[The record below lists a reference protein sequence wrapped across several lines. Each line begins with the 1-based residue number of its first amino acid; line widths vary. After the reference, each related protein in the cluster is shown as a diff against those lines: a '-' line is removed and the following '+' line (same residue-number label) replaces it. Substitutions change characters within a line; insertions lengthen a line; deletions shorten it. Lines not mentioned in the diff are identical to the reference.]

1 MKYILVFIF
10 LVFNIS
16 NISAFSYEKLIDK
29 KELVKHFTIEEIEN
43 IKIPDEWSLVKDIN
57 YYDEVIQDYY
67 RDIGSPK
74 IVRELQANNGDQIC
88 FDHLKKF
95 DSIIYKTGEEFFKT
109 GTQLDWDSC
118 IMYAKFRQ
126 FFGNTLKKIPDRNTD
141 LLKNYLLYYSST
153 DSFKVQQGDNHY
165 SYWKTLSMLAQ
176 MYAVEKNHLG
186 LSDKEI
192 KMINEWFISR
202 ATVDLM
208 DIKLQAKRGR
218 CKIAKE
224 YDEEDVLRTA
234 KIYAS
239 GNAEPLYQGK
249 TKYRGADD
257 CGTISNAHTV
267 TRLLIGLITNN
278 KELFDKG
285 IIDLKYLMTFID
297 KDGVYVP
304 YAYRGGLAISYSKE
318 FLFYF
323 SVFAEIFHTLDI
335 NFYEIT
341 VPSGIKIKD
350 AFDFHYTIWDD
361 VVPEA
366 IIKYAKLNFGNK
378 THDWTELLKPKK
390 ERKTDGLGVY
400 LPGWKETMI
409 RQSIRYVQT
418 YRNDLF
424 GNFDDQLYRKS
435 LGYREQNLFGGNHA
449 LNLHAVIRANERY
462 EGYNKNIE
470 DEKKL
475 VALNQKR
482 LKENAKRLRLEKQ
495 KELEEQIK
503 KFNELILLSKY
514 KKDDTFLVLPDNEL
528 QFTSTQSPL
537 IKKNWEFEFKSAR
550 IRGELQ
556 YMNQNLKNMNTDKAN
571 ILYHFGKLDLW
582 AAILKDDET
591 EAVGFFIAD
600 PPFDQYLLETNKS
613 IVEKC
618 GRLFKPEKWLVILT
632 KTNRDNKKIINQ
644 QKCTRKHYSQENEEI
659 QILYSILSKSAPAIK
674 YYLENNL

>member
-1 MKYILVFIF
+1 MKF
-10 LVFNIS
+10 LFLIIIISFNIP
-16 NISAFSYEKLIDK
+16 AFSYEKLIDK
-29 KELVKHFTIEEIEN
+29 KELVKHFTIKEIEN
-43 IKIPDEWSLVKDIN
+43 IQIPEEWSLVKDIK
-57 YYDEVIQDYY
+57 YYDEVIQDHYK
-67 RDIGSPK
+67 DMGSPK
-74 IVRELQANNGDQIC
+74 IVREFQANNGDKIC

-95 DSIIYKTGEEFFKT
+95 DSIIYKTSEEAFKM
-109 GTQLDWDSC
+109 GTSLDWDSC

-153 DSFKVQQGDNHY
+153 DSFKLQQGDNHY

-176 MYAVEKNHLG
+176 MYSIEKDHLE

-218 CKIAKE
+218 CKIPNE

-239 GNAEPLYQGK
+239 GNAEPIFQGK

-278 KELFDKG
+278 QELFDKG

-304 YAYRGGLAISYSKE
+304 YAYRGGLAISYSRE

-361 VVPEA
+361 IVPNE

-378 THDWTELLKPKK
+378 KHDWTELLKPKK

-435 LGYREQNLFGGNHA
+435 LGYREQNLFGANHA

-462 EGYNKNIE
+462 EGYYKNIE
-470 DEKKL
+470 DEKQL

-482 LKENAKRLRLEKQ
+482 LKENAKKLKMEKQ
-495 KELEEQIK
+495 LQLEDQME
-503 KFNELILLSKY
+503 KFNELISLSKY
-514 KKDDTFLVLPDNEL
+514 IKEEQFLIIDNNQL
-528 QFTSTQSPL
+528 NFIATQNP
-537 IKKNWEFEFKSAR
+537 IINDNKEFELKSAR
-550 IRGELQ
+550 IRGKLV
-556 YMNQNLKNMNTDKAN
+556 YFNQNLKYFNPDKSN
-571 ILYHFGKLDLW
+571 ILYHFDKLEFKT
-582 AAILKDDET
+582 AVIKDGDT
-591 EAVGFFIAD
+591 EAVGFFISD
-600 PPFDQYLLETNKS
+600 PPFDKYLLDINKK

-618 GRLFKPEKWLVILT
+618 GRLIKSNKWLVILT
-632 KTNRDNKKIINQ
+632 KTNVNNKKIINQ
-644 QKCTRKHYSQENEEI
+644 QKCNRKNYLQEGEEI
-659 QILYSILSKSAPAIK
+659 QLLYKIISKSATTVRN
-674 YYLENNL
+674 YLENNL

>member
-1 MKYILVFIF
+1 MKFLFLIIIIF
-10 LVFNIS
+10 FNIP
-16 NISAFSYEKLIDK
+16 AFSYEKLIDK
-29 KELVKHFTIEEIEN
+29 KELVKHFTIKEIEN
-43 IKIPDEWSLVKDIN
+43 IQIPEEWSLVKDIK
-57 YYDEVIQDYY
+57 YYDEVIQDHYK
-67 RDIGSPK
+67 DMGSPK
-74 IVRELQANNGDQIC
+74 IVRELQANNGDQLC

-95 DSIIYKTGEEFFKT
+95 DSIIYKTSREAFKM
-109 GTQLDWDSC
+109 GTSLDWDSC

-126 FFGNTLKKIPDRNTD
+126 FFGNTLKNIPDRNTD

-153 DSFKVQQGDNHY
+153 DSFKLQQGDNHY

-176 MYAVEKNHLG
+176 MYAVEKDHLG

-218 CKIAKE
+218 CKIPNE
-224 YDEEDVLRTA
+224 YDEEGVLRTA

-239 GNAEPLYQGK
+239 GNADLLYQGK

-278 KELFDKG
+278 QELFDKG

-304 YAYRGGLAISYSKE
+304 YAYRGGLAISYSRE

-361 VVPEA
+361 IVPNEV
-366 IIKYAKLNFGNK
+366 IKYAKLNFGNK
-378 THDWTELLKPKK
+378 KHDWTELLKPKK
-390 ERKTDGLGVY
+390 ERKTDGLGIY

-418 YRNDLF
+418 YRKDIYENF
-424 GNFDDQLYRKS
+424 GDEQYRET
-435 LGYREQNLFGGNHA
+435 LRYREQNPFGANHA

-462 EGYNKNIE
+462 EYYNKKIE
-470 DEKKL
+470 EEKQL
-475 VALNQKR
+475 IALNQKR
-482 LKENAKRLRLEKQ
+482 LKDNAKRLKIKKE

-514 KKDDTFLVLPDNEL
+514 KKGDTFLVFPYNEID
-528 QFTSTQSPL
+528 FIATQNP
-537 IKKNWEFEFKSAR
+537 IINENKEYEFKSAR
-550 IRGELQ
+550 IRGELH
-556 YMNQNLKNMNTDKAN
+556 YDNQNLKNMNMDKAN
-571 ILYHFGKLDLW
+571 ILYHFDNLDFKT
-582 AAILKDDET
+582 AVLKDGET

-600 PPFDQYLLETNKS
+600 PPFDQYLLETNKT

-618 GRLFKPEKWLVILT
+618 GRLFKSNKWLVILT
-632 KTNRDNKKIINQ
+632 KTNRNNKQVINQ
-644 QKCTRKHYSQENEEI
+644 QKCTRKLYLEEDKDT
-659 QILYSILSKSAPAIK
+659 QILFSIISKSANAIQ

>member
-1 MKYILVFIF
+1 MKFIKIFIF
-10 LVFNIS
+10 LIFNIS
-16 NISAFSYEKLIDK
+16 NISAFSYEKLVDR
-29 KELVKHFTIEEIEN
+29 KELVQHFSIEEIEN
-43 IKIPDEWSLVKDIN
+43 IKIPKNWSLVKDIK
-57 YYDEVIQDYY
+57 YYDEVIQDHYK
-67 RDIGSPK
+67 DMGSPK
-74 IVRELQANNGDQIC
+74 IVREFQANNGDKIC

-95 DSIIYKTGEEFFKT
+95 DSIIYKTPREHFKM
-109 GTQLDWDSC
+109 GKSLDWDSC
-118 IMYAKFRQ
+118 IMYAKFKQ
-126 FFGNTLKKIPDRNTD
+126 FFGNTLKYKSDRNTT

-153 DSFKVQQGDNHY
+153 DSFKLQQGDNHY
-165 SYWKTLSMLAQ
+165 SYWKILSMLAQ
-176 MYAVEKNHLG
+176 MYSIEKDHLG

-218 CKIAKE
+218 CKIPKE

-239 GNAEPLYQGK
+239 GNAEPLFQGK

-278 KELFDKG
+278 QELFDKG

-304 YAYRGGLAISYSKE
+304 YAYRGGLAISYSRE

-378 THDWTELLKPKK
+378 THDWSELLKPKK
-390 ERKTDGLGVY
+390 ERKGLGVY

-424 GNFDDQLYRKS
+424 ENFDDQLVRKS
-435 LGYREQNLFGGNHA
+435 LGYREQNLFGANHA

-462 EGYNKNIE
+462 EGYNRKIE
-470 DEKKL
+470 EEKQL

-482 LKENAKRLRLEKQ
+482 LKDNAKKLRLEKQ
-495 KELEEQIK
+495 KELGEQIK
-503 KFNELILLSKY
+503 QFNELILLSKY
-514 KKDDTFLVLPDNEL
+514 KKEDTFVFFPHNEL
-528 QFTSTQSPL
+528 DFIATQSP
-537 IKKNWEFEFKSAR
+537 IINENKEYEFKSAR

-556 YMNQNLKNMNTDKAN
+556 YANQNLKNINTDKAN
-571 ILYHFGKLDLW
+571 ILYHFDNLDFKT
-582 AAILKDDET
+582 AVLKDGET

-600 PPFDQYLLETNKS
+600 PPFDQYLLETNKA
-613 IVEKC
+613 IVEQC
-618 GRLFKPEKWLVILT
+618 GKLFKPEKWLVIIT

-644 QKCTRKHYSQENEEI
+644 QKCIRKLYLEEDEET
-659 QILYSILSKSAPAIK
+659 QIIFSIISKSANAIQ
-674 YYLENNL
+674 YYLENNM

>member
-1 MKYILVFIF
+1 MKNIIIFIF
-10 LVFNIS
+10 FVFNIS
-16 NISAFSYEKLIDK
+16 SYSAFSYEKLIDK
-29 KELVKHFTIEEIEN
+29 RELVKHFSIEEIEN
-43 IKIPDEWSLVKDIN
+43 IKIPKDWSLVKDIK
-57 YYDEVIQDYY
+57 YYDEVIQDHYK
-67 RDIGSPK
+67 DMGSPK
-74 IVRELQANNGDQIC
+74 IVREFQANNGDKIC

-95 DSIIYKTGEEFFKT
+95 DSIIYKTPREHFKM
-109 GTQLDWDSC
+109 GKSLDWDSC
-118 IMYAKFRQ
+118 IMYAKFKQ
-126 FFGNTLKKIPDRNTD
+126 FFGNTLKYKSDRNTT

-153 DSFKVQQGDNHY
+153 DSFKLQQGDNHY
-165 SYWKTLSMLAQ
+165 SYWKILSMLAQ
-176 MYAVEKNHLG
+176 MYSIEKDHLG

-239 GNAEPLYQGK
+239 GNAEPLFQGK
-249 TKYRGADD
+249 TKYRGAID

-278 KELFDKG
+278 QELFDKG

-304 YAYRGGLAISYSKE
+304 YAYRGGLAISYSRE

-378 THDWTELLKPKK
+378 THDWSELLKPKK
-390 ERKTDGLGVY
+390 ERKGLGVY

-424 GNFDDQLYRKS
+424 ENFDDQLVRKS
-435 LGYREQNLFGGNHA
+435 LGYREQNLFGANHA

-462 EGYNKNIE
+462 EGYNRKIE
-470 DEKKL
+470 EEKQL

-482 LKENAKRLRLEKQ
+482 LKDNAKKLRLEKQ
-495 KELEEQIK
+495 KELGEQIK
-503 KFNELILLSKY
+503 QFNELILLSKY
-514 KKDDTFLVLPDNEL
+514 KKEDTFVFFPHNEL
-528 QFTSTQSPL
+528 DFIATQSP
-537 IKKNWEFEFKSAR
+537 IINENKEYEFKSAR

-556 YMNQNLKNMNTDKAN
+556 YANQNLKNINTDKAN
-571 ILYHFGKLDLW
+571 ILYHFDNLDFKT
-582 AAILKDDET
+582 AFLKDGET

-600 PPFDQYLLETNKS
+600 PPFDQYLLETNKA
-613 IVEKC
+613 IVEQC
-618 GRLFKPEKWLVILT
+618 GKLFKPEKWLVIIT
-632 KTNRDNKKIINQ
+632 KTNRNNKKIINQ
-644 QKCTRKHYSQENEEI
+644 QKCIRKLYLEEDEEK
-659 QILYSILSKSAPAIK
+659 QIIFSIISKSANAIQ
-674 YYLENNL
+674 YYLENN

>member
-1 MKYILVFIF
+1 MKYILVLIF

-43 IKIPDEWSLVKDIN
+43 IKIPDEWTLVKDIE
-57 YYDEVIQDYY
+57 YYDDVIQDYY
-67 RDIGSPK
+67 KDITSPK

-88 FDHLKKF
+88 FDQLKKF
-95 DSIIYKTGEEFFKT
+95 DLIIYKTPEKHFSM

-118 IMYAKFRQ
+118 IMYTKYRQ

-153 DSFKVQQGDNHY
+153 DSFKLQQGDNHY
-165 SYWKTLSMLAQ
+165 SYWKILSMLAQ
-176 MYAVEKNHLG
+176 MYAVEKDHLG

-208 DIKLQAKRGR
+208 DIKLLVKRGR
-218 CKIAKE
+218 CKIPNE
-224 YDEEDVLRTA
+224 YDEEGVLRTA

-239 GNAEPLYQGK
+239 GNADLLYQGK

-257 CGTISNAHTV
+257 CGTVSNAHTV
-267 TRLLIGLITNN
+267 SRLLIGLITNN
-278 KELFDKG
+278 QELFDKG

-297 KDGVYVP
+297 ENGVYVP

-335 NFYEIT
+335 NFFEIT
-341 VPSGIKIKD
+341 IPSGIKIKD

-378 THDWTELLKPKK
+378 THDWSELLKPKK
-390 ERKTDGLGVY
+390 ERKTDGLGIY
-400 LPGWKETMI
+400 LPGWKEAMI

-418 YRNDLF
+418 YRKDIYENF
-424 GNFDDQLYRKS
+424 GDEQYRET
-435 LGYREQNLFGGNHA
+435 LGYREQTPFGANHA

-462 EGYNKNIE
+462 EDYNKKIE
-470 DEKKL
+470 EEKQL
-475 VALNQKR
+475 IALNQKR
-482 LKENAKRLRLEKQ
+482 LKDNAKRLKIKKE

-514 KKDDTFLVLPDNEL
+514 KKEDTFLVLPDNEL
-528 QFTSTQSPL
+528 QFFSTQSPL
-537 IKKNWEFEFKSAR
+537 IKKNWEFELKSAR

-556 YMNQNLKNMNTDKAN
+556 YAKQKLKNMNTDKAN

-582 AAILKDDET
+582 TAFLKDEET

-600 PPFDQYLLETNKS
+600 PPFDQYLLKTNKVS
-613 IVEKC
+613 
-618 GRLFKPEKWLVILT
+618 L
-632 KTNRDNKKIINQ
+632 
-644 QKCTRKHYSQENEEI
+644 
-659 QILYSILSKSAPAIK
+659 LSD
-674 YYLENNL
+674 

>member
-1 MKYILVFIF
+1 MKFIKIFIF
-10 LVFNIS
+10 LIFNIS
-16 NISAFSYEKLIDK
+16 NISAFSYEKLVDR
-29 KELVKHFTIEEIEN
+29 KELVQHFSIEEIEN
-43 IKIPDEWSLVKDIN
+43 IKIPKNWSLVKDIK
-57 YYDEVIQDYY
+57 YYDEVIQDHYK
-67 RDIGSPK
+67 DMGSPK
-74 IVRELQANNGDQIC
+74 IVREFQANNGDKIC

-95 DSIIYKTGEEFFKT
+95 DSIIYKTPREHFKM
-109 GTQLDWDSC
+109 GKSLDWDSC
-118 IMYAKFRQ
+118 IMYAKFKQ
-126 FFGNTLKKIPDRNTD
+126 FFGNTLKYKPDRNTT

-153 DSFKVQQGDNHY
+153 DSFKLQQGDNHY
-165 SYWKTLSMLAQ
+165 SYWKILSMLAQ
-176 MYAVEKNHLG
+176 MYSIEKDHLG

-218 CKIAKE
+218 CKIPKE

-239 GNAEPLYQGK
+239 GNAEPLFQGK

-278 KELFDKG
+278 QELFDKG

-304 YAYRGGLAISYSKE
+304 YAYRGGLAISYSRE

-378 THDWTELLKPKK
+378 THDWSELLKPKK
-390 ERKTDGLGVY
+390 ERKGLGVY

-424 GNFDDQLYRKS
+424 ENFDDQLVRKS
-435 LGYREQNLFGGNHA
+435 LGYREQNLFGANHA

-462 EGYNKNIE
+462 EGYNRKIE
-470 DEKKL
+470 EEKQL

-482 LKENAKRLRLEKQ
+482 LKDNAKKLRLEKQ
-495 KELEEQIK
+495 KELGEQIK
-503 KFNELILLSKY
+503 QFNELILLSKY
-514 KKDDTFLVLPDNEL
+514 KKEDTFVFFPHNEL
-528 QFTSTQSPL
+528 DFIATQSP
-537 IKKNWEFEFKSAR
+537 IINENKEYEFKSAR

-556 YMNQNLKNMNTDKAN
+556 YANQNLKNINTDKAN
-571 ILYHFGKLDLW
+571 ILYHFDNLDFKT
-582 AAILKDDET
+582 AVLKDGET

-600 PPFDQYLLETNKS
+600 PPFDQYLLETNKA
-613 IVEKC
+613 IVEQC
-618 GRLFKPEKWLVILT
+618 GKLFKPEKWLVIIT

-644 QKCTRKHYSQENEEI
+644 QKCIRKLYLEEDEEK
-659 QILYSILSKSAPAIK
+659 QIIFSIISKSANAIQ
-674 YYLENNL
+674 YYLENNM

>member
-1 MKYILVFIF
+1 MKFLILIFIIF
-10 LVFNIS
+10 F
-16 NISAFSYEKLIDK
+16 NISAFSYEKLIDRN
-29 KELVKHFTIEEIEN
+29 ELVQHFSIEEIEN
-43 IKIPDEWSLVKDIN
+43 IKIPKNWSLVKDIK
-57 YYDEVIQDYY
+57 YYDKVIQDYY
-67 RDIGSPK
+67 KDITSPK
-74 IVRELQANNGDQIC
+74 IVRELQANNGDQLC

-95 DSIIYKTGEEFFKT
+95 DSIIYKTGGEAFKT

-118 IMYAKFRQ
+118 IMYAKFKQ
-126 FFGNTLKKIPDRNTD
+126 FFGNTLKYKPDRNTT

-153 DSFKVQQGDNHY
+153 DSFKLQQGDNHY
-165 SYWKTLSMLAQ
+165 SYWKILSMLAQ
-176 MYAVEKNHLG
+176 MYAIEKDHLG

-192 KMINEWFISR
+192 KIINEWFVSR

-239 GNAEPLYQGK
+239 GNAEPIFQGK

-278 KELFDKG
+278 QELFDKG

-304 YAYRGGLAISYSKE
+304 YAYRGGLAISYSRE

-323 SVFAEIFHTLDI
+323 SVFAEIFHSLGI

-361 VVPEA
+361 VVPEE
-366 IIKYAKLNFGNK
+366 IIKYSKLNFGNK
-378 THDWTELLKPKK
+378 KHDWTELLKPKK
-390 ERKTDGLGVY
+390 ERKTDGLGIY
-400 LPGWKETMI
+400 LPGWKEAMI

-418 YRNDLF
+418 YRKDIYE
-424 GNFDDQLYRKS
+424 NFDDAPYRQT
-435 LGYREQNLFGGNHA
+435 LGYREQNPFGANHA

-462 EGYNKNIE
+462 DGHNRKIE
-470 DEKKL
+470 EEKQL

-482 LKENAKRLRLEKQ
+482 LKDNAKRLKIKKQ
-495 KELEEQIK
+495 KELEEKIK
-503 KFNELILLSKY
+503 QFNELILLSKY
-514 KKDDTFLVLPDNEL
+514 KKEDTFLIFPYNEID
-528 QFTSTQSPL
+528 FIATQNP
-537 IKKNWEFEFKSAR
+537 IINENKEYEFKSAR
-550 IRGELQ
+550 IRGELH
-556 YMNQNLKNMNTDKAN
+556 YDNQNLKNMNTDKAN
-571 ILYHFGKLDLW
+571 ILYHFDNLDFKT
-582 AAILKDDET
+582 AVLKDGET

-600 PPFDQYLLETNKS
+600 PPFDQYLLETNKT

-618 GRLFKPEKWLVILT
+618 GRLFKSNKWLVILT
-632 KTNRDNKKIINQ
+632 KTNRNNKQVINQ
-644 QKCTRKHYSQENEEI
+644 QKCTRKLYLEEDKDT
-659 QILYSILSKSAPAIK
+659 QILFSIISKSANAIQ

>member
-1 MKYILVFIF
+1 MKFLFLIIIIF
-10 LVFNIS
+10 FNIP
-16 NISAFSYEKLIDK
+16 AFSYEKLIDK
-29 KELVKHFTIEEIEN
+29 KELVKHFTIKEIEN
-43 IKIPDEWSLVKDIN
+43 IQIPEEWSLVKDIK
-57 YYDEVIQDYY
+57 YYDEVIQDHYK
-67 RDIGSPK
+67 DMGSPK
-74 IVRELQANNGDQIC
+74 IVREFQANNGDKIC

-95 DSIIYKTGEEFFKT
+95 DSIIYKTSEEAFKM
-109 GTQLDWDSC
+109 GTSLDWDSC

-153 DSFKVQQGDNHY
+153 DSFKLQQGDNHY

-176 MYAVEKNHLG
+176 MYSIEKDHLG

-218 CKIAKE
+218 CKIPNE

-239 GNAEPLYQGK
+239 GNADPIFQGK

-278 KELFDKG
+278 QELFDKG

-304 YAYRGGLAISYSKE
+304 YAYRGGLAISYSTN

-341 VPSGIKIKD
+341 IPSGIKIKD

-378 THDWTELLKPKK
+378 THDWTELLKPKN
-390 ERKTDGLGVY
+390 ERKTDGLGIY
-400 LPGWKETMI
+400 LPGWKEAMI

-418 YRNDLF
+418 YRKDIYKNF
-424 GNFDDQLYRKS
+424 GDKVYRKT
-435 LGYREQNLFGGNHA
+435 LGYREQTPFGSNHA
-449 LNLHAVIRANERY
+449 LNLHAVIRSNERY
-462 EGYNKNIE
+462 EENISE
-470 DEKKL
+470 IEKEKEI

-482 LKENAKRLRLEKQ
+482 LKENAKKLKMERQLQLEDQ
-495 KELEEQIK
+495 ME
-503 KFNELILLSKY
+503 KFNELISLSKY
-514 KKDDTFLVLPDNEL
+514 IKEDQFLIIDNNQL
-528 QFTSTQSPL
+528 NFISTQNP
-537 IKKNWEFEFKSAR
+537 IINDNKEFEVKSAR
-550 IRGELQ
+550 IRGRLL
-556 YMNQNLKNMNTDKAN
+556 YLNQNLKYFNPDKSN
-571 ILYHFGKLDLW
+571 ILYHFDKLEFKT
-582 AAILKDDET
+582 AVLKDGET
-591 EAVGFFIAD
+591 EAVGFFISD
-600 PPFDQYLLETNKS
+600 PPFDKYLLDINKK

-618 GRLFKPEKWLVILT
+618 GRLIKSNKWLVILT
-632 KTNRDNKKIINQ
+632 KTNVNNKKIINQ
-644 QKCTRKHYSQENEEI
+644 QKCNRKNYLQEGEEI
-659 QILYSILSKSAPAIK
+659 QLLYKIISKSAPTVRN
-674 YYLENNL
+674 YLNNNL

>member
-1 MKYILVFIF
+1 MKYIIICIF
-10 LVFNIS
+10 FVFNIS
-16 NISAFSYEKLIDK
+16 SYSAFSYEKLIDK
-29 KELVKHFTIEEIEN
+29 RELVKHFTIKEIEN
-43 IKIPDEWSLVKDIN
+43 IQIPEEWSLVKDIK
-57 YYDEVIQDYY
+57 YYDEVIQDHYK
-67 RDIGSPK
+67 DMGSPK
-74 IVRELQANNGDQIC
+74 IVREFQANNGDKIC

-95 DSIIYKTGEEFFKT
+95 DSIIYKTSEEQM

-126 FFGNTLKKIPDRNTD
+126 FFGNTLKYKSDRNTT

-153 DSFKVQQGDNHY
+153 DSFKLQQGDNHF

-176 MYAVEKNHLG
+176 MYSIEKDHLG

-218 CKIAKE
+218 CKIPKE

-239 GNAEPLYQGK
+239 GNAKPIHQGK

-257 CGTISNAHTV
+257 CGTVSNAHTV

-278 KELFDKG
+278 QELFDTG

-304 YAYRGGLAISYSKE
+304 YAYRGGLAISYSRE

-335 NFYEIT
+335 NFYEIN

-400 LPGWKETMI
+400 LPGLKETTI

-424 GNFDDQLYRKS
+424 ENFDDQLVRKS
-435 LGYREQNLFGGNHA
+435 LGYREQNLFGANHA

-462 EGYNKNIE
+462 GGFNRKIE
-470 DEKKL
+470 AEKQL
-475 VALNQKR
+475 IALNQKR
-482 LKENAKRLRLEKQ
+482 LKDNAKKLRLEKQ
-495 KELEEQIK
+495 LKLEEQIK

-514 KKDDTFLVLPDNEL
+514 KKEDTFLVFPRNEL
-528 QFTSTQSPL
+528 GFISTQNP
-537 IKKNWEFEFKSAR
+537 IINENKEYEFKSAR

-556 YMNQNLKNMNTDKAN
+556 YDNQNLKNMNTDKAK
-571 ILYHFGKLDLW
+571 ILYHFDKLDFKT
-582 AAILKDDET
+582 AVLKDGET

-600 PPFDQYLLETNKS
+600 PPFDQYLLETNKT

-618 GRLFKPEKWLVILT
+618 GKLFKSNKWLVILT
-632 KTNRDNKKIINQ
+632 KTKRSNKQIINQ
-644 QKCTRKHYSQENEEI
+644 QKCTRKLYLEEDKET
-659 QILYSILSKSAPAIK
+659 QILFSIISKSANTIQ
-674 YYLENNL
+674 YYLENN

>member
-1 MKYILVFIF
+1 MKYIIIFIF
-10 LVFNIS
+10 FIFNIS
-16 NISAFSYEKLIDK
+16 SYSAFSYEKLIDK
-29 KELVKHFTIEEIEN
+29 KELVKHFTIKEIEN
-43 IKIPDEWSLVKDIN
+43 IQIPEEWSLVKDIKHYN
-57 YYDEVIQDYY
+57 KVIQDHYK
-67 RDIGSPK
+67 DLGSPK
-74 IVRELQANNGDQIC
+74 IVREFQANNGDQLC

-95 DSIIYKTGEEFFKT
+95 DSIIYKTGDSFFKT
-109 GTQLDWDSC
+109 GTSLDWDSC

-153 DSFKVQQGDNHY
+153 DSFNLQQGDNHY

-186 LSDKEI
+186 LSNKEI
-192 KMINEWFISR
+192 KMINEWFVSR

-218 CKIAKE
+218 CKIPNE

-239 GNAEPLYQGK
+239 GNAEPIFKGK

-278 KELFDKG
+278 QELFDTG
-285 IIDLKYLMTFID
+285 IVDLKYLMTFID
-297 KDGVYVP
+297 KNGVYIP
-304 YAYRGGLAISYSKE
+304 YAYRGGLAIAYSKE

-366 IIKYAKLNFGNK
+366 IIKYAKLNIGNK

-409 RQSIRYVQT
+409 RQSMRYVQT

-424 GNFDDQLYRKS
+424 EKFGDEVYRKS
-435 LGYREQNLFGGNHA
+435 LGYREQNLFGANRA

-462 EGYNKNIE
+462 EEYNKKIE
-470 DEKKL
+470 EEKQL

-482 LKENAKRLRLEKQ
+482 LKDNAQKLKLKKQ

-503 KFNELILLSKY
+503 QFNELILLSKY
-514 KKDDTFLVLPDNEL
+514 KKEDAFLVLPDNEL
-528 QFTSTQSPL
+528 DFIASQSPL
-537 IKKNWEFEFKSAR
+537 IKENWEFELKSAR

-556 YMNQNLKNMNTDKAN
+556 YANQNLKNMNTDKAN
-571 ILYHFGKLDLW
+571 ILYHFDNLDLW
-582 AAILKDDET
+582 TAVLKDGET

-600 PPFDQYLLETNKS
+600 PPFDQYLLETNKA
-613 IVEKC
+613 IVKKC

-632 KTNRDNKKIINQ
+632 KTNRDNKQVINQ
-644 QKCTRKHYSQENEEI
+644 QKCTRKFYLEEDEEI
-659 QILYSILSKSAPAIK
+659 QILFSIIAKSAKPIQ
-674 YYLENNL
+674 YYLENN

>member
-1 MKYILVFIF
+1 MKYIIIFILF
-10 LVFNIS
+10 VFNIS
-16 NISAFSYEKLIDK
+16 SYSAFSYEKLIDK
-29 KELVKHFTIEEIEN
+29 KELVKHFTIKEIEN
-43 IKIPDEWSLVKDIN
+43 IKIPEEWSLVKDIK
-57 YYDEVIQDYY
+57 YYNEVIQDYY
-67 RDIGSPK
+67 KDIGSPK
-74 IVRELQANNGDQIC
+74 IVRKLQANNGDQLC

-95 DSIIYKTGEEFFKT
+95 DSIIYETSKEYWTM
-109 GTQLDWDSC
+109 GTSLDWDSC

-153 DSFKVQQGDNHY
+153 NSFKLQQGDNHY
-165 SYWKTLSMLAQ
+165 SYWKILSMLAQ
-176 MYAVEKNHLG
+176 MYAVEKDHLG
-186 LSDKEI
+186 LSDQEI
-192 KMINEWFISR
+192 MMINEWFVSR

-208 DIKLQAKRGR
+208 DIKLSVKRGR
-218 CKIAKE
+218 CKIPKE

-239 GNAEPLYQGK
+239 GNAKPIYQGK
-249 TKYRGADD
+249 TKYRGGID
-257 CGTISNAHTV
+257 CGTVSNAHTV

-278 KELFDKG
+278 QELFDKG

-297 KDGVYVP
+297 KDGVYIP
-304 YAYRGGLAISYSKE
+304 YAYRGGLAISYSRE

-323 SVFAEIFHTLDI
+323 SVFAEIFHTLEI

-341 VPSGIKIKD
+341 IPSGIKIKD

-378 THDWTELLKPKK
+378 THDWSELLKPKK
-390 ERKTDGLGVY
+390 ERKGLGVY

-424 GNFDDQLYRKS
+424 ENFDDQLVRKS
-435 LGYREQNLFGGNHA
+435 LGYREQNLFGANHA

-462 EGYNKNIE
+462 EGYNRKIE
-470 DEKKL
+470 EEKQL

-482 LKENAKRLRLEKQ
+482 LKDNAKKLRLEKQ
-495 KELEEQIK
+495 KELGEQIK
-503 KFNELILLSKY
+503 QFNELILLSKY
-514 KKDDTFLVLPDNEL
+514 KKEDTFVFFPHNEL
-528 QFTSTQSPL
+528 DFIATQSP
-537 IKKNWEFEFKSAR
+537 IINENKEYEFKSAR

-556 YMNQNLKNMNTDKAN
+556 YANQNLKNINTDKAN
-571 ILYHFGKLDLW
+571 ILYHFDNLDFKT
-582 AAILKDDET
+582 AVLKDGET

-600 PPFDQYLLETNKS
+600 PPFDQYLLETNKA
-613 IVEKC
+613 IVGQC
-618 GRLFKPEKWLVILT
+618 GKLFKPEKWLVIIT

-644 QKCTRKHYSQENEEI
+644 QKCIRKLYLEEDEEK
-659 QILYSILSKSAPAIK
+659 QIIFSIISKSANAIQ
-674 YYLENNL
+674 YYLENN

>member
-1 MKYILVFIF
+1 MKFIKIFIF
-10 LVFNIS
+10 LIFNIS
-16 NISAFSYEKLIDK
+16 NISAFSYEKLVDR
-29 KELVKHFTIEEIEN
+29 KELVQHFSIEEIEN
-43 IKIPDEWSLVKDIN
+43 IKIPKNWSLVKDIK
-57 YYDEVIQDYY
+57 YYDEVIQDHYK
-67 RDIGSPK
+67 DMGDPK
-74 IVRELQANNGDQIC
+74 IVREFQANNGDKIC

-95 DSIIYKTGEEFFKT
+95 DSIIYKTPREHFKM
-109 GTQLDWDSC
+109 GKSLDWDSC
-118 IMYAKFRQ
+118 IMYAKFKQ
-126 FFGNTLKKIPDRNTD
+126 FFGNTLKYKPDRNTT

-153 DSFKVQQGDNHY
+153 DSFKLQQGDNHY
-165 SYWKTLSMLAQ
+165 SYWKILSMLAQ
-176 MYAVEKNHLG
+176 MYAVEKDHLG

-218 CKIAKE
+218 CKIPKE

-239 GNAEPLYQGK
+239 GNAEPLFQGK
-249 TKYRGADD
+249 TKYRGAID

-278 KELFDKG
+278 QELFDKG

-304 YAYRGGLAISYSKE
+304 YAYRGGLAISYSRE

-323 SVFAEIFHTLDI
+323 SVFTEIFHTLDI

-378 THDWTELLKPKK
+378 THDWSELLKPKK
-390 ERKTDGLGVY
+390 ERKGLGVY

-424 GNFDDQLYRKS
+424 ENFDDQLVRKS
-435 LGYREQNLFGGNHA
+435 LGYREQNLFGANHA

-462 EGYNKNIE
+462 EGYNRKIE
-470 DEKKL
+470 EEKQL

-482 LKENAKRLRLEKQ
+482 LKDNAKKLRLEKQ
-495 KELEEQIK
+495 KELGEQIK
-503 KFNELILLSKY
+503 QFNELILLSKY
-514 KKDDTFLVLPDNEL
+514 KKEDTFVFFPHNEL
-528 QFTSTQSPL
+528 DFIATQSP
-537 IKKNWEFEFKSAR
+537 IINKNKEYEFKSAR

-556 YMNQNLKNMNTDKAN
+556 YANQNLKNINTDKAN
-571 ILYHFGKLDLW
+571 ILYHFDNLDFKT
-582 AAILKDDET
+582 AVLKDGET

-600 PPFDQYLLETNKS
+600 PPFDQYLLETNKA
-613 IVEKC
+613 IVGQC
-618 GRLFKPEKWLVILT
+618 GKLFKPEKWLVIIT

-644 QKCTRKHYSQENEEI
+644 QKCIRKLYLEEDEET
-659 QILYSILSKSAPAIK
+659 QIIFSIISKSANAIQ
-674 YYLENNL
+674 YYLENNM

>member
-1 MKYILVFIF
+1 MKFIKIFIF
-10 LVFNIS
+10 LIFNIS
-16 NISAFSYEKLIDK
+16 NISAFSYEKLVDR
-29 KELVKHFTIEEIEN
+29 KELVQHFSIEEIEN
-43 IKIPDEWSLVKDIN
+43 IKIPKNWSLVKDIK
-57 YYDEVIQDYY
+57 YYDEVIQDHYK
-67 RDIGSPK
+67 DMGSPK
-74 IVRELQANNGDQIC
+74 IVREFQANNGDKIC

-95 DSIIYKTGEEFFKT
+95 DSIIYKTPREHFKM
-109 GTQLDWDSC
+109 GKSLDWDSC
-118 IMYAKFRQ
+118 IMYAKFKQ
-126 FFGNTLKKIPDRNTD
+126 FFGNTLKYKSDRNTT

-153 DSFKVQQGDNHY
+153 DSFKLQQGDNHY
-165 SYWKTLSMLAQ
+165 SYWKILSMLAQ
-176 MYAVEKNHLG
+176 MYSIEKDHLG

-239 GNAEPLYQGK
+239 GNAEPLFQGK
-249 TKYRGADD
+249 TKYRGAND

-278 KELFDKG
+278 QELFDKG

-304 YAYRGGLAISYSKE
+304 YAYRGGLAISYSRE

-378 THDWTELLKPKK
+378 THDWSELLKPKK
-390 ERKTDGLGVY
+390 ERKGLGVY

-424 GNFDDQLYRKS
+424 ENFDDQLVRKS
-435 LGYREQNLFGGNHA
+435 LGYREQNLFGANHA

-462 EGYNKNIE
+462 EGYNRKIE
-470 DEKKL
+470 EEKQL

-482 LKENAKRLRLEKQ
+482 LKDNAKKLRLEKQ
-495 KELEEQIK
+495 KELGEQIK
-503 KFNELILLSKY
+503 QFNELILLSKY
-514 KKDDTFLVLPDNEL
+514 KKEDTFVFFPHNEL
-528 QFTSTQSPL
+528 DFIATQSP
-537 IKKNWEFEFKSAR
+537 IINENKEYEFKSAR

-556 YMNQNLKNMNTDKAN
+556 YANQNLKNINTDKAN
-571 ILYHFGKLDLW
+571 ILYHFDNLDFKT
-582 AAILKDDET
+582 AFLKDGET

-600 PPFDQYLLETNKS
+600 PPFDQYLLETNKA
-613 IVEKC
+613 IVEQC
-618 GRLFKPEKWLVILT
+618 GKLFKPEKWLVIIT

-644 QKCTRKHYSQENEEI
+644 QKCIRKLYLEEDEET
-659 QILYSILSKSAPAIK
+659 QIIFSIISKSANAIQ
-674 YYLENNL
+674 YYLENNM

>member
-1 MKYILVFIF
+1 MKFIKIFIF
-10 LVFNIS
+10 LIFNIS
-16 NISAFSYEKLIDK
+16 NISAFSYEKLVDR
-29 KELVKHFTIEEIEN
+29 KELVQHFSIEEIEN
-43 IKIPDEWSLVKDIN
+43 IKIPKNWSLVKDIK
-57 YYDEVIQDYY
+57 YYDEVIQDHYK
-67 RDIGSPK
+67 DMGSPK
-74 IVRELQANNGDQIC
+74 IVREFQANNGDKIC

-95 DSIIYKTGEEFFKT
+95 DSIIYKTPREHFKT
-109 GTQLDWDSC
+109 GKSLDWDSC
-118 IMYAKFRQ
+118 IMYAKFKQ
-126 FFGNTLKKIPDRNTD
+126 FFGNTLKYKSDRNTT

-153 DSFKVQQGDNHY
+153 DSFKLQQGDNHY
-165 SYWKTLSMLAQ
+165 SYWKILSMLAQ
-176 MYAVEKNHLG
+176 MYSIEKDHLG

-218 CKIAKE
+218 CKIPKE

-239 GNAEPLYQGK
+239 GNAEPLFQGK

-278 KELFDKG
+278 QELFDKG

-304 YAYRGGLAISYSKE
+304 YAYRGGLAISYSRE

-378 THDWTELLKPKK
+378 THDWSELLKPKK
-390 ERKTDGLGVY
+390 ERKGLGVY

-424 GNFDDQLYRKS
+424 ENFDDQLVRKS
-435 LGYREQNLFGGNHA
+435 LGYREQNLFGANHA

-462 EGYNKNIE
+462 EGYNRKIE
-470 DEKKL
+470 EEKQL

-482 LKENAKRLRLEKQ
+482 LKDNAKKLRLEKQ
-495 KELEEQIK
+495 KELGEQIK
-503 KFNELILLSKY
+503 QFNELILLSKY
-514 KKDDTFLVLPDNEL
+514 KKEDTFVFFPHNEL
-528 QFTSTQSPL
+528 DFIATQSP
-537 IKKNWEFEFKSAR
+537 IINENKEYEFKSAR

-556 YMNQNLKNMNTDKAN
+556 YANQNLKNINTDKAN
-571 ILYHFGKLDLW
+571 ILYHFDNLDFKT
-582 AAILKDDET
+582 AVLKDGET

-600 PPFDQYLLETNKS
+600 PPFDQYLLETNKA
-613 IVEKC
+613 IVEQC
-618 GRLFKPEKWLVILT
+618 GKLFKPEKWLVIIT

-644 QKCTRKHYSQENEEI
+644 QKCIRKLYLEEDEET
-659 QILYSILSKSAPAIK
+659 QIIFSIISKSANAIQ
-674 YYLENNL
+674 YYLENNM

>member
-1 MKYILVFIF
+1 MKFLILIFIIF
-10 LVFNIS
+10 F
-16 NISAFSYEKLIDK
+16 NISAFSYEKLIDRN
-29 KELVKHFTIEEIEN
+29 ELVKHFTIKEIEN
-43 IKIPDEWSLVKDIN
+43 IQIPEEWSLVKDIR
-57 YYDEVIQDYY
+57 YYDEVIQDHYK
-67 RDIGSPK
+67 DMGSPK
-74 IVRELQANNGDQIC
+74 IVREFQANNGDQLC

-95 DSIIYKTGEEFFKT
+95 DSIIYKTDGEAFKT

-126 FFGNTLKKIPDRNTD
+126 FFGNSLKKIPDRNTD

-153 DSFKVQQGDNHY
+153 DSFKLQQGDNHY

-176 MYAVEKNHLG
+176 MYSIEKDHLG

-218 CKIAKE
+218 CKIPNE

-239 GNAEPLYQGK
+239 GNAEPIFQGK

-278 KELFDKG
+278 QELFDKG

-304 YAYRGGLAISYSKE
+304 YAYRGGLAISYSRE

-361 VVPEA
+361 VVPES

-435 LGYREQNLFGGNHA
+435 LGYREQNLFGANHA

-470 DEKKL
+470 DEKQL

-482 LKENAKRLRLEKQ
+482 LKENAKKLKMEKQ
-495 KELEEQIK
+495 LQLEDQMD
-503 KFNELILLSKY
+503 KFNELISLSKY
-514 KKDDTFLVLPDNEL
+514 IKEDQFLIIDNNQL
-528 QFTSTQSPL
+528 NFIATQNP
-537 IKKNWEFEFKSAR
+537 IINNNKEYEFKSAR
-550 IRGELQ
+550 IRGQLK
-556 YMNQNLKNMNTDKAN
+556 YFNQNLKYFNPDKSN
-571 ILYHFGKLDLW
+571 ILYYFDKLELKT
-582 AAILKDDET
+582 AFLKDGET
-591 EAVGFFIAD
+591 EAVGFFISD
-600 PPFDQYLLETNKS
+600 PPFDKYLLDINTK

-618 GRLFKPEKWLVILT
+618 GRLIKSDKWLVILT
-632 KTNRDNKKIINQ
+632 KTNVNNKNIINQ
-644 QKCTRKHYSQENEEI
+644 QKCTRKNYLQEGEEI
-659 QILYSILSKSAPAIK
+659 QLLYKIISKSALTVQS
-674 YYLENNL
+674 YLENNL

>member
-1 MKYILVFIF
+1 MKILILIFIIF
-10 LVFNIS
+10 FNS
-16 NISAFSYEKLIDK
+16 PTFSYEKLIDK
-29 KELVKHFTIEEIEN
+29 KELVKHFTIKEIEN
-43 IKIPDEWSLVKDIN
+43 IQIPEEWSLVNDIK
-57 YYDEVIQDYY
+57 YYDEAIQDHYK
-67 RDIGSPK
+67 DMGSPK
-74 IVRELQANNGDQIC
+74 IVREFQANNGDQLC

-95 DSIIYKTGEEFFKT
+95 DSIIYKTGDSFFKT
-109 GTQLDWDSC
+109 GTSLDWDSC

-126 FFGNTLKKIPDRNTD
+126 FFGNTLKKIPDRNTN

-153 DSFKVQQGDNHY
+153 DSFKLQQGDNHY

-176 MYAVEKNHLG
+176 MYAVEKDHLG
-186 LSDKEI
+186 LSYKEMKI
-192 KMINEWFISR
+192 IDEWFVSR
-202 ATVDLM
+202 ATADLM
-208 DIKLQAKRGR
+208 DIKLQAKKGR
-218 CKIAKE
+218 CKIPKE

-278 KELFDKG
+278 QELFDKG

-297 KDGVYVP
+297 KDGVYIP
-304 YAYRGGLAISYSKE
+304 YAYRGGLAIAYSKE

-361 VVPEA
+361 VVPNE

-390 ERKTDGLGVY
+390 ERKTNGLGVY

-424 GNFDDQLYRKS
+424 ENFDDQLYRKS
-435 LGYREQNLFGGNHA
+435 LQYREQNLFGANRA
-449 LNLHAVIRANERY
+449 LNLHAIIRANER
-462 EGYNKNIE
+462 NDKNLRKIQE
-470 DEKKL
+470 EKQL

-482 LKENAKRLRLEKQ
+482 LKDNAKRLKLKKQ
-495 KELEEQIK
+495 KELEKQIK
-503 KFNELILLSKY
+503 QFNELILLSKY
-514 KKDDTFLVLPDNEL
+514 KKEDTFLVIPHNE
-528 QFTSTQSPL
+528 FDFIATQSPI
-537 IKKNWEFEFKSAR
+537 IKENREFEFKSAR

-556 YMNQNLKNMNTDKAN
+556 YANQNLKNMNTDKAN
-571 ILYHFGKLDLW
+571 ILYHFDNLDLW
-582 AAILKDDET
+582 SAILKDGET

-600 PPFDQYLLETNKS
+600 PPFDQYLLETNKA

-618 GRLFKPEKWLVILT
+618 GRLFKPKKWLVILT
-632 KTNRDNKKIINQ
+632 KTNRDNKKVINQ
-644 QKCTRKHYSQENEEI
+644 QKCTRKLYLEEDEEI
-659 QILYSILSKSAPAIK
+659 QILFSIISKSANPIQ

>member
-1 MKYILVFIF
+1 MKFIKIFIF
-10 LVFNIS
+10 LIFNIS
-16 NISAFSYEKLIDK
+16 NISAFSYEKLVDR
-29 KELVKHFTIEEIEN
+29 KELVQHFSIEEIEN
-43 IKIPDEWSLVKDIN
+43 IKIPKNWSLVKDIK
-57 YYDEVIQDYY
+57 YYDEVIQDHYK
-67 RDIGSPK
+67 DMGSPK
-74 IVRELQANNGDQIC
+74 IVREFQANNGDKIC

-95 DSIIYKTGEEFFKT
+95 DSIIYKTPREHFKM
-109 GTQLDWDSC
+109 GKSLDWDSC
-118 IMYAKFRQ
+118 IMYAKFKQ
-126 FFGNTLKKIPDRNTD
+126 FFGNTLKYKPDRNTT

-153 DSFKVQQGDNHY
+153 DSFKLQQGDNHY
-165 SYWKTLSMLAQ
+165 SYWKILSMLAQ
-176 MYAVEKNHLG
+176 MYSIEKDHLG

-192 KMINEWFISR
+192 KMINEWFVSR
-202 ATVDLM
+202 ATVDVM

-239 GNAEPLYQGK
+239 GNAEPLFQGK

-278 KELFDKG
+278 QELFDKG

-304 YAYRGGLAISYSKE
+304 YAYRGGLAISYSRE

-378 THDWTELLKPKK
+378 THDWSELLKPKK
-390 ERKTDGLGVY
+390 ERKGLGVY

-424 GNFDDQLYRKS
+424 ENFDDQLVRKS
-435 LGYREQNLFGGNHA
+435 LGYREQNLFGANHA

-462 EGYNKNIE
+462 EGYNRKIE
-470 DEKKL
+470 EEKQL

-482 LKENAKRLRLEKQ
+482 LKDNAKKLRLEKQ
-495 KELEEQIK
+495 KELGEQIK
-503 KFNELILLSKY
+503 QFNELILLSKY
-514 KKDDTFLVLPDNEL
+514 KKEDTFVFFPHNEL
-528 QFTSTQSPL
+528 DFIATQSP
-537 IKKNWEFEFKSAR
+537 IINENKEYEFKSAR

-556 YMNQNLKNMNTDKAN
+556 YANQNLKNINTDKAN
-571 ILYHFGKLDLW
+571 ILYHFDNLDFKT
-582 AAILKDDET
+582 AFLKDGET

-600 PPFDQYLLETNKS
+600 PPFDQYLLETNKA
-613 IVEKC
+613 IVEQC
-618 GRLFKPEKWLVILT
+618 GKLFKPEKWLVIIT

-644 QKCTRKHYSQENEEI
+644 QKCIRKLYLEEDEEK
-659 QILYSILSKSAPAIK
+659 QIIFSIISKSANAIQ
-674 YYLENNL
+674 YYLENN